1 MMNVEQKNRLLEK
14 CLEIYARKK
23 WLLPAYQFLERL
35 ESRDDVKEN
44 LTTLFWEELLMPAIK
59 ERHFPEESIDTLLE
73 KSILLYRSIPD
84 KADALVRIWHEVEW
98 KYPFNVES
106 YDDYVMRLEQLLA
119 NESNPP
125 SKSDWD
131 YLDDCL
137 IK

>member
-44 LTTLFWEELLMPAIK
+44 LTTLFWEESLMPAIK
-59 ERHFPEESIDTLLE
+59 ERHFPEDSIDTLLE

-106 YDDYVMRLEQLLA
+106 
-119 NESNPP
+119 
-125 SKSDWD
+125 
-131 YLDDCL
+131 
-137 IK
+137 